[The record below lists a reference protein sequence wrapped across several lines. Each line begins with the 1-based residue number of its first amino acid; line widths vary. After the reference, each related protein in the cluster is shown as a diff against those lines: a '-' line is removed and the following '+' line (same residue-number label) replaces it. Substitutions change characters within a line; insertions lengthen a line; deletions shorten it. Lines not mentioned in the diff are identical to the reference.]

1 MKLHIAI
8 PAYDGKICVSTAHSL
23 EAEMRAMNQ
32 LGIEYE
38 VSYLPGMPLI
48 HIVRN
53 MQAYK
58 FLHESNADKFVC
70 VDADVGWKMGSVF
83 HLAMHNEHVVAAG
96 VRRRCE
102 PENYAVNFFD
112 TGYVQ
117 DPVTSLIEIE
127 SIGMALTVITRECLE
142 TFKAKTPELA
152 YGYEGKAHH
161 AFFQCPISGG
171 VAQGED
177 VYFCNKWREVG
188 GKVHLDPRHFTTH
201 TDGVK
206 IFGGC
211 IGTWLNDNV
220 AKAEEALKA
229 AAA

>member
-70 VDADVGWKMGSVF
+70 VDADVGWKMGTMIHVAS
-83 HLAMHNEHVVAAG
+83 HKEHVVAAG
-96 VRRRCE
+96 VRRRKD
-102 PENYAVNFFD
+102 PEDYAINFLD
-112 TGYVQ
+112 SGIEQ
-117 DPVTSLIEIE
+117 DPKTGLIEIE
-127 SIGMALTVITRECLE
+127 TIGMALTSISRECLE
-142 TFKAKTPELA
+142 TFRDKTPEYA
-152 YGYEGKAHH
+152 YGFNDQTHH
-161 AFFQCPISGG
+161 GFFQLPLGG
-171 VAQGED
+171 GQVIGED
-177 VYFCNKWREVG
+177 VFFCREWRKMG
-188 GKVHLDPRHFTTH
+188 GKVHLDSRHWTTH
-201 TDGVK
+201 SDGVRAY
-206 IFGGC
+206 GGC
-211 IGTWLNDNV
+211 VGTWLRENL
-220 AKAEEALKA
+220 ARTAPAMAAE
-229 AAA
+229 